1 MKGQKLFFGRMI
13 ALFICLVLFVI
24 PATAQEA
31 LTYGGGASGTLSATA
46 PLSFY
51 TFSGNADDVVSIQ
64 VLAITSGL
72 QPVISLNSPTQ
83 QQLAFNS
90 GDPFNAGTARITYQL
105 PQTGLYTILVSGNGT
120 TGDFAIRLDGSAPPP
135 STDVSGDEDVQSTLD
150 TDNPSQ
156 VYSIQASP
164 DAPTIVTISTDT
176 SAFEFTA
183 LVRNSAG
190 QTIATFIGNDSQD
203 ILVTLPQGNGTFN
216 VEVRPLVVGT
226 QGDIQV
232 SIELVG
238 APDVAETPTPTLD
251 ATVPPPVATEEVEN
265 TNACTVINNSV
276 NAINIRGGAGTNF
289 EIVGS
294 FAPNTSRTVIGVN
307 SATGWYQI
315 VLLNGGVGWVFGD
328 LVTFDGDCSQLPE
341 VEADSQEVPP
351 TQVPPTNAPTQ
362 AQQATPTFTPS
373 YTPTV
378 APTGQQQQATAT
390 FTPSYTPTLQATATF
405 TPSYTPTT
413 PPPQLAPPD
422 ARFNNP
428 LNIALDSTA
437 SVLDFVSYPDGD
449 TEDRVRWD
457 ITGMNSNSSLP
468 GGRARLVISVSCFG
482 NNTDQVQ
489 FFTGG
494 QTYACGSTI
503 VDQEVTF
510 NSKTG
515 SVVITAVGGEG
526 TYVQWV
532 LTGTA
537 TRVNN

>member
-24 PATAQEA
+24 PATAQET

-135 STDVSGDEDVQSTLD
+135 STDVSDDEDVQSTLD

-203 ILVTLPQGNGTFN
+203 ILVTLPQGNGTYN

-232 SIELVG
+232 AIELVG

-265 TNACTVINNSV
+265 TNACTVTNNSA

-315 VLLNGGVGWVFGD
+315 VLLNGGVGWVFGN

-351 TQVPPTNAPTQ
+351 TQAPPTTAPTQ